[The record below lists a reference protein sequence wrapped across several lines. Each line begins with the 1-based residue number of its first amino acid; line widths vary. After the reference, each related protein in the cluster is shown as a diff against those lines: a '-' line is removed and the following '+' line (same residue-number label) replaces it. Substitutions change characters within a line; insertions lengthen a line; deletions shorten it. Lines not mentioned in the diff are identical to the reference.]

1 MSGLLKNAERCAYV
15 ARSFGWIASPRY
27 WFNYFRAGESVQID
41 RPVFL
46 LGTQGGGLTLLSRM
60 LRREGSL
67 ISGAGGPGYWTSAD
81 EIQNIYGCRLPLEF
95 AGARWAYPDHPVLK
109 GPLSWCY
116 GADTLYPQYRR
127 TEEHVTPPL
136 ADLLKRTIRTS
147 LLQHRGRVAN
157 PRFIDKSQCYILRV
171 AFIAEI
177 LKSSDPKFVLVPRDP
192 YVSVYRAAIGNAR
205 DMKALIGKLSLKE
218 RLKVCAEHY
227 GNCMRDALVDSDRLG
242 LNMPVVR
249 FEDLVETPEATV
261 RAVCGFC
268 ELTFDQDMLPH
279 EHHRL
284 PFGSRFRDRWFP
296 VRSNVNQRYE
306 EKLDRFT
313 IELVNQYCG
322 DVIERLGY
330 RRRVESESTIEEP
343 LEQVV
348 S

>member
-1 MSGLLKNAERCAYV
+1 MNALLKKAERLAYV

-27 WFNYFRAGESVQID
+27 WFNFLRANESVEID
-41 RPVFL
+41 RPIFL

-60 LRREGSL
+60 LRRDGTL
-67 ISGAGGPGYWTSAD
+67 VAGAGGPHYWTSAD
-81 EIQNIYGCRLPLEF
+81 EIQNIYGCRLPLDF

-127 TEEHVTPPL
+127 TETDVTPKL
-136 ADLLKRTIRTS
+136 SQLLQRTIRVS
-147 LLQHRGRVAN
+147 LLQHRGRLRQ

-177 LKSSDPKFVLVPRDP
+177 LKDYKPKFVLVPRDP

-205 DMKALIGKLSLKE
+205 DMKALIGKLPLQE
-218 RLKVCAEHY
+218 RLEVCAEHY
-227 GNCMRDALVDSDRLG
+227 GNCMRDALDDSDRLG

-249 FEDLVETPEATV
+249 FESLVEEPSDVLRTV
-261 RAVCGFC
+261 CDFC
-268 ELTFDQDMLPH
+268 EIEFDEDMIPKK
-279 EHHRL
+279 HHRL
-284 PFGSRFRDRWFP
+284 PFGSRFRDRWYP

-306 EKLDRFT
+306 DKLDRFT
-313 IELVNQYCG
+313 IKLVNKYCG
-322 DVIERLGY
+322 DVVGRLGY
-330 RRRVESESTIEEP
+330 RSRSDSDSTIDLPIEP
-343 LEQVV
+343 VV